1 MLSVNDSKKEQNEV
15 KCLDEA
21 IQLAKNKRAMTR
33 NVMSMLSGA
42 TIKRAKNDRP
52 DIIRVWHS
60 NNPNVDDVFIG
71 IEHFLVD
78 QTTKKR
84 GKKSESIGAECRN
97 HIWRSYEAAHDAREQ
112 GQKIPEEITEKL
124 VKDIFKLAM
133 AANESGYE
141 ELLASLKINL
151 TTHAKRAKEYREE
164 IQKVAGKNPIQLV
177 LLLEIQCH
185 FPHLFLNYGHRTF
198 PNKGHLM
205 PMFREVVDELETVDS
220 NSVDYIILYIKDT
233 VDTQLKNV
241 IAVKTG
247 NVAKSLHKQAIQ
259 IYEYCGMDAD
269 LQFVNIKYEKVNDD
283 GYHFNYSIKH
293 SANATQM
300 EAYIPAL
307 KSAYAAIHQGKPFA
321 TTRNIQG
328 FLCAFGK
335 NVKFSSNPD
344 DDLLFSVYDTDAEE
358 ILRRFDAFTAKYPV
372 GEKMYEQS

>member
-1 MLSVNDSKKEQNEV
+1 MSKNDRKKELNEEN
-15 KCLDEA
+15 CLDDA
-21 IQLAKNKRAMTR
+21 IRLAKSKRAMTR
-33 NVMSMLSGA
+33 NIMNMLSG
-42 TIKRAKNDRP
+42 TTVTRAKNDRP

-60 NNPNVDDVFIG
+60 NNPNEGDIFIG
-71 IEHFLVD
+71 IEHFMVD
-78 QTTKKR
+78 QVIKI
-84 GKKSESIGAECRN
+84 KKSRIDSVGAEY
-97 HIWRSYEAAHDAREQ
+97 RSIIQKLYTAGHNALQ
-112 GQKIPEEITEKL
+112 SGQEIPEKIRDKF
-124 VKDIFKLAM
+124 VNNVLALS
-133 AANESGYE
+133 AATGESGYA
-141 ELLASLKINL
+141 ELMASLKKNL
-151 TTHAKRAKEYREE
+151 HSHAQRASAYRDE
-164 IQKVAGKNPIQLV
+164 IQNVANGHPIKLA
-177 LLLEIQCH
+177 LLIEIRCH
-185 FPHLFLNYGHRTF
+185 FPNLFLNHGRTVCQS
-198 PNKGHLM
+198 KDGLM

-220 NSVDYIILYIKDT
+220 NSVDYIILYIKNT
-233 VDTQLKNV
+233 VDKQLKNV

-247 NVAKSLHKQAIQ
+247 NVAKSLRKQAIQ

-269 LQFVNIKYEKVNDD
+269 LQFVNIKCEKVNDD

-344 DDLLFSVYDTDAEE
+344 DDLPFSVYDIDAEE

-372 GEKMYEQS
+372 GEKKYEQS